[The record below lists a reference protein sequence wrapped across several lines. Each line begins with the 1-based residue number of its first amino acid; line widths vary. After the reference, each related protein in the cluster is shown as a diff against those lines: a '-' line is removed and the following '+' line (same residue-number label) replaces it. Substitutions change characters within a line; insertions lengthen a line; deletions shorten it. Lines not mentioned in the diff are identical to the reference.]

1 MCEYKM
7 KTLRLAGV
15 VRESIVDGPGMRMT
29 IFVQG
34 CPHHC
39 AGCHNPQTHDFSGG
53 YISHPENLLKAVDS
67 DKLLRGVTFSGGEPF
82 MQADA
87 LYPLADEIHMRGLDV
102 VTYTGFTY
110 EEITENA
117 EKFPQ
122 RMELLKRTDYL
133 IDGRFILEQRS
144 LDLLFRG
151 SSNQRIIDV
160 ERSLEKGCAVVTT
173 FDNETL

>member
-1 MCEYKM
+1 
-7 KTLRLAGV
+7 
-15 VRESIVDGPGMRMT
+15 
-29 IFVQG
+29 
-34 CPHHC
+34 
-39 AGCHNPQTHDFSGG
+39 
-53 YISHPENLLKAVDS
+53 
-67 DKLLRGVTFSGGEPF
+67 